1 MPENLADFSGY
12 KSFIEVGRSH
22 LRSSTANNSLCD
34 AERKYIRPSVIQDV
48 DGHFYLILQSSFY
61 FQQVPVEICRYV
73 FCDMADEYVNCRVI
87 KSSH

>member
-22 LRSSTANNSLCD
+22 LRSSANSSLCD

-73 FCDMADEYVNCRVI
+73 FVLVGQMSMSGN
-87 KSSH
+87 